1 MRLLTDDARIEKNP
15 PEMVRFATH
24 LPVFDLQVVSRWG
37 AMAYEHVV
45 DEVGWVGLR
54 ITPGTPLPRWWFV
67 SRIEGHGLDDGV
79 NGFRD
84 GALALFDASPR
95 EALPGIP
102 FLIRGSFTDPE
113 LGAYTVRLISRI
125 GEGRIVLTSLNPDR
139 SQFPDILVDAS
150 HADSVHLVARVVQ
163 PLLSQY
169 RPLDSR

>member
-1 MRLLTDDARIEKNP
+1 MRVLTSDFRIEKNP
-15 PEMVRFATH
+15 PEAARFVTH

-54 ITPGTPLPRWWFV
+54 IAPGTPLPRRWFV
-67 SRIEGHGLDDGV
+67 SRIEGHGMDDGT

-84 GALALFDASPR
+84 GAFALFDVSPR
-95 EALPGIP
+95 EALPGVP

-139 SQFPDILVDAS
+139 SQFPDILVDVDR
-150 HADSVHLVARVVQ
+150 ADSVHLVARLVQ
-163 PLLSQY
+163 PLYSQ
-169 RPLDSR
+169 